1 MNNIDNYTIF
11 AVFDPTSGKLQSVHI
26 KEFAPIPSDA
36 IKITAAQYK
45 RLLENENW
53 VYDWDN
59 DTLKYEVPVVE
70 PNLDEMR
77 IEAHNKINARVESEI
92 LAGFT
97 VRLNGHYIKLDC
109 DLVTQQ
115 NIQHQ
120 VASMSMQLALGE
132 KTEADFR
139 KLTIRL
145 RGYVDGAYDKSTI
158 EINALQLN
166 DVYDAMQNHI
176 DMARERGWTQKDY
189 VSAGERTIQELE
201 TYLKKI
207 QEASR

>member
-11 AVFDPTSGKLQSVHI
+11 AVFDPTSGKMQSVHI
-26 KEFAPIPSDA
+26 KEFAPIPSDS

-139 KLTIRL
+139 KLTIKL

-166 DVYDAMQNHI
+166 DVYAAMQNHI

-207 QEASR
+207 

>member
-11 AVFDPTSGKLQSVHI
+11 AVFDPTSGKLQSVHV
-26 KEFAPIPSDA
+26 KEFASIPSDA
-36 IKITAAQYK
+36 IRITAAQYK
-45 RLLENENW
+45 RLLENDNW

-120 VASMSMQLALGE
+120 VASMNMQLAFGE
-132 KTEADFR
+132 KTEADFH
-139 KLTIRL
+139 KPTIRL

-166 DVYDAMQNHI
+166 DVYAAMQNHI

-207 QEASR
+207 

>member
-11 AVFDPTSGKLQSVHI
+11 AVFDPTSGKMQSVHI

-120 VASMSMQLALGE
+120 VSSMSMQLALGE

-166 DVYDAMQNHI
+166 DVYAAMQNHI